1 MNRFIWPVTAII
13 AAVILATG
21 AVLTAHVLG
30 THNGTSPTTSATTP
44 RPASPG
50 ASAGTASSP
59 APTGALIRRMPPP
72 APSAYSVLL
81 PATWKFRNASYPSDH
96 ATHLWYDPADP
107 LRKMLVVLGS
117 CIGCTERN
125 HNPNEP
131 DPALLMPP
139 GATRYAISKWEA
151 GYLSYF
157 STEEPFPDNGLVF
170 ILHHGNQILGYITVD
185 LWIPASQHALASTI
199 LNSFMP
205 GS

>member
-1 MNRFIWPVTAII
+1 MNRFIWPVTVII
-13 AAVILATG
+13 AAVILAAG
-21 AVLTAHVLG
+21 ALLTAHVLLTNSAHRPG
-30 THNGTSPTTSATTP
+30 TPVTTL

-50 ASAGTASSP
+50 ASTGTLPSP
-59 APTGALIRRMPPP
+59 ALTAALVQRVPPQGA
-72 APSAYSVLL
+72 SAYSMLL
-81 PATWKFRNASYPSDH
+81 PATWKFRNATYPSDH

-107 LRKMLVVLGS
+107 LRKMVVVLGS
-117 CIGCTERN
+117 CIGCTLRN
-125 HNPNEP
+125 HNPNQP

-170 ILHHGNQILGYITVD
+170 ILHRGSQILGYITVD
-185 LWIPASQHALASTI
+185 LWIPASQHALASAI
-199 LNSFMP
+199 LNSFTP